1 MLESQQS
8 RKQMHLPST
17 ASLAATAAAPT
28 APSTVA
34 GVVPTVAALVALV
47 LWVECPATG
56 TVSTATGSAP
66 AAARPATTPIGQLH
80 ARATTTYGTSVQ
92 GTDCVLRVPGI
103 LELDKGETW
112 RVAGHPDAPQVTI
125 VAEGVLQLL
134 LAGVV
139 AQLTHIDLGIARMTR
154 HLRLERK
161 HEMIR
166 EFSGRQIRLANIYFG
181 RHFWVSEFL
190 AIKRKIP

>member
-66 AAARPATTPIGQLH
+66 ASSTAAARPATTPIGQLH
-80 ARATTTYGTSVQ
+80 ARATTTDGTSVQ
-92 GTDCVLRVPGI
+92 GTDCVLRIPGI

-112 RVAGHPDAPQVTI
+112 RIAGHPDAPQVTI

-166 EFSGRQIRLANIYFG
+166 VFRQAD
-181 RHFWVSEFL
+181 
-190 AIKRKIP
+190 